1 MKAIETFLNEFSKM
15 MWGMPLVILMV
26 GGGLFFVFYS
36 KFIPYRHFGHALGI
50 ISGKYSNDK
59 DAGDISHY
67 QALSTALSGTLGLGN
82 ITGVAL
88 AITVGGPGAIFW
100 MWVTAIVGVATKFFT
115 ASLAIMYRGYDSK
128 GHLQGGPM
136 YVVREGLTKKY
147 LPLAYLFAVAGL
159 FGTLPSFQINQLV
172 QTLRE
177 VFAIPAGLA
186 TPESH
191 FSFDLITGIVL
202 SLAIFSIVVGKIN
215 RIAKVTSKIVPIMVI
230 FYMLM
235 TVILLLQNMSELP
248 QMLMLII
255 QDAFRG
261 DYVSNDYLGNNPVIG
276 GALGAV
282 IIMGVQR
289 GAFSNEAG
297 IGTESM
303 AHGAAKTNEPIR
315 EGLVAMIGPVVDTLI
330 VCTCTA
336 LAILVTGVWH
346 GDATGVMLTTQAFES
361 AFPGVGKYL
370 LTIMIFFLSTS
381 TVLTFWYYGSKCTGF
396 LFGAD
401 KEHYYVWFYCLLIIV
416 GAVISL
422 KAVIGLFD
430 GMYALMAIPTMTSAL
445 LLAPKVMQAARKYF
459 LNFNEN
465 PQ

>member
-1 MKAIETFLNEFSKM
+1 MHTIETFLNEFSKL
-15 MWGMPLVILMV
+15 MWGTPLVILMV
-26 GGGLFFVFYS
+26 GGGLFFMLYS
-36 KFIPYRHFGHALGI
+36 KFLPYRHFGHALGV
-50 ISGKYSNDK
+50 ISGKYNNPD
-59 DAGDISHY
+59 DDGDISHY

-100 MWVTAIVGVATKFFT
+100 MWITAIVGVATKFFT
-115 ASLAIMYRGYDSK
+115 ASLAIMYRGKDSN

-136 YVVREGLTKKY
+136 YVVREGLGKKF
-147 LPLAYLFAVAGL
+147 LPLAYLFAIAGL

-186 TPESH
+186 TAEAH
-191 FSFDLITGIVL
+191 FSFDLITGMILSVMIYIIV
-202 SLAIFSIVVGKIN
+202 IGKIH
-215 RIAKVTSKIVPIMVI
+215 RIAQVTSKVVPLMVI
-230 FYMLM
+230 FYF
-235 TVILLLQNMSELP
+235 LLTIFVLIQNAPQVP
-248 QMLMLII
+248 QMLSLIVT
-255 QDAFRG
+255 DAFHG
-261 DYVSNDYLGNNPVIG
+261 QLVSSAYLENNPVLG

-303 AHGAAKTNEPIR
+303 AHGAAKTNQPIR

-346 GDATGVMLTTQAFES
+346 GDATGVMLTTQAFETT
-361 AFPGVGKYL
+361 FPGVGKYL
-370 LTIMIFFLSTS
+370 LTLMIFFLSTS
-381 TVLTFWYYGSKCTGF
+381 TILTFWYYGSKCTGF

-401 KEHYYVWFYCLLIIV
+401 KEHHYVWFYCLLIIL
-416 GAVISL
+416 GAVASL

-430 GMYALMAIPTMTSAL
+430 GMYALMAIPTMISAL
-445 LLAPKVMQAARKYF
+445 LLAPRVVEAAKKYF
-459 LNFNEN
+459 SEFEN
-465 PQ
+465 RSN